1 MKSSQVFVMGSI
13 IFFLVNKKM
22 AELTQNSSGDLWSWK
37 HNFELFFKVNMSFN
51 ETQKQNMSVS
61 AI

>member
-1 MKSSQVFVMGSI
+1 MGSI

-22 AELTQNSSGDLWSWK
+22 PGLTKNSAGDLWSWK
-37 HNFELFFKVNMSFN
+37 HNFEPSFNVNVSFN
-51 ETQKQNMSVS
+51 EMQKQNMSVP